1 VWKVLRR
8 TGKPECI
15 LAVVLRARARR
26 WRSLG
31 QRGRVGF
38 DSARNSQMARESVI
52 VVEGREWHWRI
63 GTRPV
68 GEQAFICCLFVFF
81 VSECIILGWGCVE
94 DVGMYFGELYELAC
108 MGDLEVF

>member
-1 VWKVLRR
+1 MWKLLRR

-15 LAVVLRARARR
+15 WAAALRARARKR
-26 WRSLG
+26 RSLG

-52 VVEGREWHWRI
+52 VAEGREWHCRI

-68 GEQAFICCLFVFF
+68 GE
-81 VSECIILGWGCVE
+81 
-94 DVGMYFGELYELAC
+94 
-108 MGDLEVF
+108 

>member
-1 VWKVLRR
+1 MWKVLRR

-68 GEQAFICCLFVFF
+68 GEQAFICCLFFF
-81 VSECIILGWGCVE
+81 
-94 DVGMYFGELYELAC
+94 F
-108 MGDLEVF
+108 F